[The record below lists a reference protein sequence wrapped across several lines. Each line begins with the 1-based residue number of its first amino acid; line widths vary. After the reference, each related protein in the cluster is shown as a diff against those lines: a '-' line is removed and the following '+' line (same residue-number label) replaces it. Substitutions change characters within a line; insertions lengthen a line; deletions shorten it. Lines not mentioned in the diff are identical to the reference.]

1 MAPTI
6 DERATGFFCTN
17 YIVDMDTSP
26 GTSAGYGI
34 DDNLSNCMKAVG
46 LAALASAAHAPELIQ
61 QANKRYLSAIQ
72 LTNTALGSPV
82 DVKKDSTLLAIMLL
96 GVFESMTSGHQRSLN
111 AWACHINGAAA
122 LIKIRG
128 PEQLA
133 SIGGVRMFMQASTSL
148 MVSCLNVGMAL
159 PQHILALNAEL
170 AKHAD
175 FNDPTL
181 RYYET
186 MVLLTNFRAHMRS
199 GIIFEPQEIL
209 AKALEIDRI
218 ALSICANAP
227 SVYEYET
234 IYTHA
239 EPGIIFAGCYHV
251 YQDYLSATI
260 WNGMRTIR
268 MMLQVTIRDAVLKL
282 HSSRPSF
289 SIDEQYTARYQAS
302 TNILYQLQFD
312 IIASVPQYLGYTS
325 AKSTSGGVS
334 GHNFPWSHFNDRI
347 APLVHTLSSKSEP
360 GGPPMIRS
368 FGGYSL
374 PWAILLV
381 GAVDIATEPV
391 RKWAIG
397 TLQTLGRSMGMQQ
410 AIVLADILK
419 KKNTGV

>member
-1 MAPTI
+1 M
-6 DERATGFFCTN
+6 
-17 YIVDMDTSP
+17 
-26 GTSAGYGI
+26 
-34 DDNLSNCMKAVG
+34 
-46 LAALASAAHAPELIQ
+46 LISKSF

-96 GVFESMTSGHQRSLN
+96 GVFETMTSGHQRSLS

-128 PEQLA
+128 PEQLT

-159 PQHILALNAEL
+159 PEHILALNAEL
-170 AKHAD
+170 AKRAD
-175 FNDPTL
+175 LSDPTW

-186 MVLLTNFRAHMRS
+186 MVLLTNFRAHIRCGTIS
-199 GIIFEPQEIL
+199 EPQEIL
-209 AKALEIDRI
+209 SRALEIDRV

-239 EPGIIFAGCYHV
+239 EPGVIFAGCYHV
-251 YQDYLSATI
+251 YQDYMSASN
-260 WNGMRTIR
+260 WNGMRTVR
-268 MMLQVTIRDAVLKL
+268 MLLQDIIRDALLKF
-282 HSSRPSF
+282 HYSRLSF
-289 SIDEQYTARYQAS
+289 SIDGQYTAQYQAS
-302 TNILYQLQFD
+302 TNTLYQLQYD
-312 IIASVPQYLGYTS
+312 VIASVPQHLGYTPT
-325 AKSTSGGVS
+325 KSTSGGVS
-334 GHNFPWSHFNDRI
+334 DHTFPWSHFNSRL
-347 APLVHTLSSKSEP
+347 APLVHTLSSKSKSA
-360 GGPPMIRS
+360 GPPMIRS

-374 PWAILLV
+374 PWAIYLV
-381 GAVDIATEPV
+381 GAVDFATEPV

-397 TLQTLGRSMGMQQ
+397 TLQTIGRSMGIQQ
-410 AIVLADILK
+410 AMVLADMLK